1 MNTSQEER
9 DGNTAHSE
17 SQEKALEAQWR
28 ELCRRCNE
36 LRRDPRSWW
45 ARIVGDAET
54 VPRVDETG
62 ITVRLRGNVFAEVC
76 LHGPALQCRIAPEH
90 LLLSHPG
97 ARTVLGDEIMPHPK
111 RVRTL
116 DELARSYEHVRRRV
130 CSHEDRRAA
139 ILDRLFLR
147 HSCVLAVDAALP
159 SGRADLVALSPQGT
173 AVFFLLRR
181 YQDGDLRL
189 AGRGGIVWRMQE
201 FNRVLETEQVMDSW
215 LRDLLERSRALDTPH
230 LKRYRFAANPVI
242 HPRVRLLVVDFD
254 HAQRLGGLKSLR
266 VNLEAGLDH
275 AASRGDI
282 HCIGDAGNI
291 SYTTFF
297 SGI

>member
-45 ARIVGDAET
+45 ARIVGDVEA

-97 ARTVLGDEIMPHPK
+97 TRAVLGDTDAVPRQRQVEC
-111 RVRTL
+111 L
-116 DELARSYEHVRRRV
+116 DDLARFHDRVRRRV
-130 CSHEDRRAA
+130 CRHEDRRAA
-139 ILDRLFLR
+139 ILDRLF
-147 HSCVLAVDAALP
+147 
-159 SGRADLVALSPQGT
+159 
-173 AVFFLLRR
+173 
-181 YQDGDLRL
+181 
-189 AGRGGIVWRMQE
+189 
-201 FNRVLETEQVMDSW
+201 
-215 LRDLLERSRALDTPH
+215 
-230 LKRYRFAANPVI
+230 
-242 HPRVRLLVVDFD
+242 
-254 HAQRLGGLKSLR
+254 
-266 VNLEAGLDH
+266 
-275 AASRGDI
+275 
-282 HCIGDAGNI
+282 
-291 SYTTFF
+291 
-297 SGI
+297 